1 MIQFLSYSMVTRLV
15 VFIIII
21 IFGLTNCRKEETIMV
36 DKAKSIETIERQILK
51 QPSQFTL
58 KEALLLTGVVEDW
71 TEGAEWEFGDD
82 GGAESNLLVLTLCY
96 SQKSVPNIDA
106 LILTIKVDPND
117 LGQER
122 ISSELVTSIEIILL
136 KPNSSKFFI
145 WVGKQYVEQE

>member
-96 SQKSVPNIDA
+96 RRIDFNNKS
-106 LILTIKVDPND
+106 
-117 LGQER
+117 
-122 ISSELVTSIEIILL
+122 
-136 KPNSSKFFI
+136 
-145 WVGKQYVEQE
+145 